1 MAKPKNCISVSE
13 AKDLHSNW
21 TNTRAI
27 EVNRL
32 VNEEVD
38 TRDFT
43 FSVEDLQEY
52 LDYIREES
60 SKQRISNPGIRIY
73 FAAYNETDNYKAT
86 VFLAPTTGVEKD
98 SDNNYEIDPFNKGI
112 SGWPPNN
119 Y

>member
-13 AKDLHSNW
+13 AKNLHDNW

-27 EVNRL
+27 EANRL
-32 VNEEVD
+32 VNEETD

-43 FSVEDLQEY
+43 FSLDDLQEY
-52 LDYIREES
+52 IDYVREES
-60 SKQRISNPGIRIY
+60 SKQRVANPGIRIY
-73 FAAYNETDNYKAT
+73 FAAYDELYNDKAT

-98 SDNNYEIDPFNKGI
+98 SDNNYEIDPFNRGI
-112 SGWPPNN
+112 GGWPPNA